1 MSRVDLSGGRVEEVV
16 LDEERVPGVDEID
29 REIVANLKVTIQSE
43 EPLEATVHGV
53 MEGNG
58 IETVMR
64 SASKEI
70 LVVVCGDVDCFAK
83 TWGSLIRS
91 STASAEKEVAG

>member
-1 MSRVDLSGGRVEEVV
+1 MKNVEVGHAIHMSRVNLSGGRVEDVV
-16 LDEERVPGVDEID
+16 LDEERVPGVYEID
-29 REIVANLKVTIQSE
+29 REIVADLKVTIQSE

-64 SASKEI
+64 EPSGCSVT
-70 LVVVCGDVDCFAK
+70 LNH
-83 TWGSLIRS
+83 
-91 STASAEKEVAG
+91 